1 MKRTTLIASVIALAV
16 MLTCPATADD
26 VKTKIGA
33 AKFDLAV
40 ENLLVALK
48 SDNCGLKKSASYML
62 GELQADKAIIPL
74 MAGLRNAKDDCERI
88 AAAWALCR
96 IGDGRGV
103 YAVKQAARF
112 DNSQKVRSHCAWYYN
127 LYVQSGTFAFT
138 PPVSPTM
145 QLSSR

>member
-1 MKRTTLIASVIALAV
+1 MKRTTLIVGVIALAV
-16 MLTCPATADD
+16 MLAYPAAADD

-62 GELQADKAIIPL
+62 GEMQAEEALIPL
-74 MAGLRNAKDDCERI
+74 MAALRKANDDCERI
-88 AAAWALCR
+88 AAAWALCK
-96 IGDGRGV
+96 IGDARGV

-112 DNSQKVRSHCAWYYN
+112 DDSQKVRSHCAWYYN
-127 LYVQSGTFAFT
+127 LYVQNGTFAFT
-138 PPVSPTM
+138 PPVSPTIE
-145 QLSSR
+145 LSSR